1 MSFFEPLASS
11 LYSGDKV
18 SCEIV
23 SILEDSLCAGIVI
36 GILFKITFCFIY
48 RGKIALS
55 CQLRIFRRFLC
66 SLPYARHQ
74 AGDLKYV
81 IF

>member
-36 GILFKITFCFIY
+36 GILFKITVSVLFTV
-48 RGKIALS
+48 
-55 CQLRIFRRFLC
+55 
-66 SLPYARHQ
+66 AR
-74 AGDLKYV
+74 
-81 IF
+81 